1 MLVANGK
8 GWHIIEIGN
17 FAVID
22 TANCVALD
30 LCSNQVLNRCRH
42 TTKEVVVEPDFF
54 IASADSVIVTDSS
67 V

>member
-8 GWHIIEIGN
+8 ELHIIEIWN
-17 FAVID
+17 CTVID

-54 IASADSVIVTDSS
+54 IASTDSVIVTDSS

>member
-1 MLVANGK
+1 MRAANGK
-8 GWHIIEIGN
+8 GWQSIEIGN
-17 FAVID
+17 CTVID

-30 LCSNQVLNRCRH
+30 LCSNQVLHRCRH